1 MSDMRLKIGPATAA
15 STIDVTQPTKIVAQH
30 LTTLLRQHAGMYVK
44 PMIQAR
50 IGIQVIQR
58 TQRARL
64 GVARAI
70 HAAPHARVDHKAR
83 AHAARLERH
92 VDRAIGKAPA
102 TERPSGSAQGRELCM
117 RRRVLIELAA
127 IVRPRDDLAVAHY
140 YGSDGYLAHRS
151 GGASLRQRLA
161 HELLVDFGDRHRSP
175 SLLQIQNDAIIT
187 THGEMA
193 ERLNA
198 AVLKTVERESVPG
211 VRIPLSPPLLVMH
224 RRHGPLEQRIDN
236 VGYLGA
242 TFQIVTRFPPHSK
255 KPNNAAGDKLS
266 RRVERHGRKRVLV

>member
-1 MSDMRLKIGPATAA
+1 MSGVCFKIGPTTAISAARSAQTAKIATQQLAA
-15 STIDVTQPTKIVAQH
+15 FI
-30 LTTLLRQHAGMYVK
+30 RQDPSRHVK

-50 IGIQVIQR
+50 VGIQVIQR

-64 GVARAI
+64 GITRAI

-83 AHAARLERH
+83 AHAAGFQRH
-92 VDRAIGKAPA
+92 INRTVEKAPA
-102 TERPSGSAQGRELCM
+102 AKRLGSGAHGRKLGM
-117 RRRVLIELAA
+117 SRRVLVEFAP
-127 IVRPRDDLAVAHY
+127 IVRPRDDLTVAHH
-140 YGSDGYLAHRS
+140 YGSDGHLAHRS
-151 GGASLRQRLA
+151 SGARLRQRLA

-224 RRHGPLEQRIDN
+224 RCHGPLKQRIDH
-236 VGYLGA
+236 VGYLRS
-242 TFQIVTRFPPHSK
+242 TLKIVARFPPYREKS
-255 KPNNAAGDKLS
+255 NNTAGDKL
-266 RRVERHGRKRVLV
+266 RRRLE

>member
-1 MSDMRLKIGPATAA
+1 MLQDRPHNRNQRRRSAQTAKIATQQLAA
-15 STIDVTQPTKIVAQH
+15 FI
-30 LTTLLRQHAGMYVK
+30 RQDLSRHVK

-58 TQRARL
+58 TQCAGL
-64 GVARAI
+64 GISRAI
-70 HAAPHARVDHKAR
+70 HAASDARVDHKAR
-83 AHAARLERH
+83 THAAGLERH

-102 TERPSGSAQGRELCM
+102 TERPSGSAQGRKLGM
-117 RRRVLIELAA
+117 SRRILIELAP
-127 IVRPRDDLAVAHY
+127 IVRPRDDLAVAHH
-140 YGSDGYLAHRS
+140 YGSDGHLAHRR
-151 GGASLRQRLA
+151 GGSRLRQRLA

-211 VRIPLSPPLLVMH
+211 FESPLSATLVIH
-224 RRHGPLEQRIDN
+224 RCHGPLKQRIDHI
-236 VGYLGA
+236 GYLRS
-242 TFQIVTRFPPHSK
+242 TLKIVARFPPYREKS
-255 KPNNAAGDKLS
+255 NNTAGDKL
-266 RRVERHGRKRVLV
+266 RRRLE

>member
-1 MSDMRLKIGPATAA
+1 MSGMRLKIGPTTAA
-15 STIDVTQPTKIVAQH
+15 STIGVTQPTKIAAQH
-30 LTTLLRQHAGMYVK
+30 LTTLIRQHAGGHIK
-44 PMIQAR
+44 PMVQAR

-58 TQRARL
+58 TQCARL
-64 GVARAI
+64 GIRRAI
-70 HAAPHARVDHKAR
+70 HAAPHARVNHKPR
-83 AHAARLERH
+83 THTARLERH

-117 RRRVLIELAA
+117 RRRVLVELAT
-127 IVRPRDDLAVAHY
+127 IMRPRDNLTRAHHH
-140 YGSDGYLAHRS
+140 GTNRYLAHLN
-151 GGASLRQRLA
+151 GGARLGQRLT

-224 RRHGPLEQRIDN
+224 RRHGSFEQRIDH
-236 VGYLGA
+236 VGHLGS
-242 TFQIVTRFPPHSK
+242 TLKIVTRLPPYREKS
-255 KPNNAAGDKLS
+255 NNTAGDKL
-266 RRVERHGRKRVLV
+266 